1 MIITDLSSLESQ
13 RLFFSV
19 EDGGKRS
26 VILLGYEILL
36 R

>member
-1 MIITDLSSLESQ
+1 MIITDLTSSESQ
-13 RLFFSV
+13 RLLFSV

-26 VILLGYEILL
+26 VILHGYEILL

>member
-1 MIITDLSSLESQ
+1 MIITDLSSSESQ

-19 EDGGKRS
+19 KDGGKLS